1 MEIQYINYFEF
12 EGKKVICRFDFNVPL
27 DKDGK
32 ITDPTRID
40 SSLETIRFI
49 LEKGASKLVLMS
61 HLGRPKG
68 APEKKYS
75 LEPVASYL
83 ADKLGQEVVLTE
95 SCLDRGIKTLMSLPE
110 TKIILLENLRF
121 HKEEEANDHE
131 FAKRLASYGD
141 VYVNDAFGTAHRK
154 HASTY
159 GINAFFKGRA
169 LAGFLLQKEIVAL
182 DKIVNNPAKP
192 FVAVVGGAK
201 VADKI
206 KIIEE
211 LLRSVDSLLIG
222 GAMAYPFLKAK
233 GIEVGKSLCGDDDV
247 KLAKNILSKGVAS
260 KIKLPMDHIVAENP
274 DAASN
279 TTTGTSIDETMMGL
293 DIGPATLDSYS
304 SIVTN
309 ASTVLWNG
317 PMGLFEKEAFN
328 KGTFG
333 LAKAIANS
341 KAFSVV
347 GGGDSVAAV
356 NEAGLGEKMNHVST
370 GGGASLEYIEN
381 GGSLPGIQALKFGI
395 N

>member
-1 MEIQYINYFEF
+1 MAIQYINNFEF

>member
-1 MEIQYINYFEF
+1 MAIQYINNFEF

-211 LLRSVDSLLIG
+211 LLRSVDSLLIC
-222 GAMAYPFLKAK
+222 GA
-233 GIEVGKSLCGDDDV
+233 
-247 KLAKNILSKGVAS
+247 
-260 KIKLPMDHIVAENP
+260 
-274 DAASN
+274 
-279 TTTGTSIDETMMGL
+279 
-293 DIGPATLDSYS
+293 
-304 SIVTN
+304 
-309 ASTVLWNG
+309 
-317 PMGLFEKEAFN
+317 
-328 KGTFG
+328 
-333 LAKAIANS
+333 
-341 KAFSVV
+341 
-347 GGGDSVAAV
+347 
-356 NEAGLGEKMNHVST
+356 
-370 GGGASLEYIEN
+370 
-381 GGSLPGIQALKFGI
+381 
-395 N
+395 

>member
-1 MEIQYINYFEF
+1 MAIQYINNFEF

-279 TTTGTSIDETMMGL
+279 TTTGSSIDETMMGL

>member
-1 MEIQYINYFEF
+1 MAIKYINDFDF

-27 DKDGK
+27 DKEGN
-32 ITDPTRID
+32 ITDSTRID

-61 HLGRPKG
+61 HLGRPTGK
-68 APEKKYS
+68 PEKKFS

-83 ADKLGQEVVLTE
+83 ADKIGKEVVLTE
-95 SCLDRGIKTLMSLPE
+95 SCLDRGIKPLMALPE

-121 HKEEEANDHE
+121 HAEEEANDHE
-131 FAKRLASYGD
+131 FAKRLASYAD

-159 GINAFFKGRA
+159 EINSFFKGRA
-169 LAGFLLQKEIVAL
+169 LAGFLLQKEILAL

-222 GAMAYPFLKAK
+222 GAMAYPFLKAQ
-233 GIEVGKSLCGDDDV
+233 GVEIGKSLCGDDDV
-247 KLAKNILSKGVAS
+247 KLAKNILSKSVAS
-260 KIKLPMDHIVAENP
+260 KIRLPIDHIVASNP
-274 DAASN
+274 DADSHTTSGASM
-279 TTTGTSIDETMMGL
+279 DENMMGL
-293 DIGPATLDSYS
+293 DIGPATLDLY
-304 SIVTN
+304 
-309 ASTVLWNG
+309 ASTVAGAATILWNG
-317 PMGLFEKEAFN
+317 PMGLFENAAFN

-333 LAKAIANS
+333 LAKAIASS

-356 NEAGLGEKMNHVST
+356 NEAGLASQMSHVST

-395 N
+395 S